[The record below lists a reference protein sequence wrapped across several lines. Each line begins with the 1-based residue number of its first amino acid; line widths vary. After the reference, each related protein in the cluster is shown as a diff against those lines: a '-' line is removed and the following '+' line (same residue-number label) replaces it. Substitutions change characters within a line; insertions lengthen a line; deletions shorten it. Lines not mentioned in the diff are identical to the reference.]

1 MPSFSSEIS
10 TQPFLK
16 WAGGK
21 RWLLPTLLPL
31 IGRPSGRFFEPFLGA
46 GATFLALEPSI
57 SRIGSDTNS
66 GLIEAWHSVRDNVN
80 ELIEVLGQFEN
91 TSECFYSVR
100 NWDRDEAKFAQL
112 RSVER
117 AARLIFLNKTCF
129 NGLHRVNKRGQFNVP
144 FGKYSN
150 PNFLNVELLREANRR
165 LNSLGPSGRERAKI
179 EVANFLDVTREVE
192 EGDVVYFDPP
202 YEPLSKTSSFVAY
215 QENGFS
221 RANQTEL
228 RDLAVEL
235 RARGATVMVSNSTAD
250 FIIGLYDNLD
260 GFECRTISSNR
271 SISATS
277 GGRKPVTELLVVG
290 RPE

>member
-1 MPSFSSEIS
+1 MRSLSSEVS
-10 TQPFLK
+10 AQPFLK

-21 RWLLPTLLPL
+21 RWLLPTLLPI
-31 IGRPSGRFFEPFLGA
+31 IGRPSGRYFEPFLGA

-57 SRIGSDTNS
+57 SRIGSDINN

-91 TSECFYSVR
+91 TPECFYSVR
-100 NWDRDEAKFAQL
+100 NWDRDEARFAQL

-117 AARLIFLNKTCF
+117 AARLIYLNKTCF

-144 FGKYSN
+144 FGRYSS
-150 PNFLNVELLREANRR
+150 PNYLNAEILREANRR
-165 LNSLGPSGRERAKI
+165 LNSLGPSGRTKAKI
-179 EVANFLDVTREVE
+179 EVANFLDVTRDVQ

-202 YEPLSKTSSFVAY
+202 YEPLSKTSSFVSY

-221 RANQTEL
+221 KADQAEL

-235 RARGATVMVSNSTAD
+235 RGRGAKVIVSNSTAD
-250 FIIGLYDNLD
+250 FILGLYDNLE

-277 GGRKPVTELLVVG
+277 TGRRPVTELLVVG
-290 RPE
+290 RPK

>member
-1 MPSFSSEIS
+1 MRSLSSDVGA
-10 TQPFLK
+10 QPFLK

-31 IGRPSGRFFEPFLGA
+31 IGRPSGRYFEPFLGA

-57 SRIGSDTNS
+57 SRIGTDTNN
-66 GLIEAWHSVRDNVN
+66 GLIEAWHSVRDSVV

-91 TSECFYSVR
+91 TPECFYSVR
-100 NWDRDEAKFAQL
+100 NWDRDEARFAQL

-117 AARLIFLNKTCF
+117 AARLIYLNKTCF

-144 FGKYSN
+144 FGRYSN
-150 PNFLNVELLREANRR
+150 PNFLNVEILREANRR
-165 LNSLGPSGRERAKI
+165 LNSLGPSGGEKAKI
-179 EVANFLDVTREVE
+179 EVANFLEVTRDVQ

-215 QENGFS
+215 QEHGFS
-221 RANQTEL
+221 RTNQTEL

-235 RARGATVMVSNSTAD
+235 RARGAKVIVSNSTAD
-250 FIIGLYDNLD
+250 FILGLYDNLE
-260 GFECRTISSNR
+260 GFECRRISSNR

-277 GGRKPVTELLVVG
+277 SGRKPVTELLVVG
-290 RPE
+290 RP